1 MRDPCFLMS
10 YSKTDNQRLHVQWLW
25 FISLAA
31 LFFIIT
37 NQHLVKVIG
46 ATHEFVRARDNIRIA
61 THKIMYAESIK
72 AYEKY
77 ILDFK
82 ASFEASFPVFV
93 AYFETPYHN
102 KLKSLYFTKSRN
114 KRVNRVAYTLVNV
127 NTLSESLGQ
136 AYAVLDAQIKQLNK
150 SNQGDPDFLE
160 SLLQEAKSLTSTIEN
175 TRNPDQHP
183 SIQRR

>member
-1 MRDPCFLMS
+1 MF
-10 YSKTDNQRLHVQWLW
+10 
-25 FISLAA
+25 
-31 LFFIIT
+31 
-37 NQHLVKVIG
+37 VKVIG

>member
-1 MRDPCFLMS
+1 M
-10 YSKTDNQRLHVQWLW
+10 
-25 FISLAA
+25 
-31 LFFIIT
+31 
-37 NQHLVKVIG
+37 
-46 ATHEFVRARDNIRIA
+46 IA
-61 THKIMYAESIK
+61 
-72 AYEKY
+72 
-77 ILDFK
+77 
-82 ASFEASFPVFV
+82 
-93 AYFETPYHN
+93 PYHN